1 MMSKRSFWMLA
12 AVALIVIVPLLKG
25 GEFGGADGEAAAL
38 VEGTEGFATLFDPI
52 WEPPSGE
59 IESLFFSLQAA
70 LGALVIG
77 YAIGRGRRRKERET
91 DRDGQS

>member
-25 GEFGGADGEAAAL
+25 GEFGGADGEAAAV
-38 VEGTEGFATLFDPI
+38 VEAIEGFSIWFDPI

-70 LGALVIG
+70 LGEIRTVLLGVLDAT
-77 YAIGRGRRRKERET
+77 R
-91 DRDGQS
+91 